1 MTGAREPTILLLE
14 ADIVVRHSLAEYLRE
29 CGYRVIEAAR
39 PAAARQLLQTQE
51 TQVDVLFASLGA
63 SEDEDRAIFA
73 LAAWAREAFSGLKVE
88 LAGALQ
94 TAARKAGDLCEEE
107 PLKKPYDH
115 QLVHDRI
122 RRLLA
127 ARGRAEGSGD

>member
-1 MTGAREPTILLLE
+1 MADDRQPIVLVLE

-39 PAAARQLLQTQE
+39 AAAAHTILQAPGTE
-51 TQVDVLFASLGA
+51 VDVLFAGLGG
-63 SEDEDRAIFA
+63 DEEERRATFA
-73 LAAWAREAFSGLKVE
+73 LVAWVRDALSGLKVE

-127 ARGRAEGSGD
+127 ARARSEDED